1 VLVAA
6 LFAVWLPTSGLARP
20 DLNLQLASWFTSASW
35 FDGRSHLGTGKVYVR
50 FDRSRLSRGA
60 LFLDDVDLKSSSTG
74 IIVRDP
80 GVISLRSSVP
90 GMLHNWYPTEYCKI
104 VVHPN
109 AITVLDVQLN
119 GRIERNGE
127 GALVTRPVCKCMIQA
142 VKDKSNDADEIPTC
156 E

>member
-1 VLVAA
+1 VLIAA
-6 LFAVWLPTSGLARP
+6 LFAVWLPTFGLGKA
-20 DLNLQLASWFTSASW
+20 DLSLQNVSWFLPASW
-35 FDGRSHLGTGKVYVR
+35 FDGRSHLGTGKVYIR
-50 FDRSRLSRGA
+50 FDRSRLAKGV

-80 GVISLRSSVP
+80 GEISLRSSIP

-109 AITVLDVQLN
+109 AITVVDVQLN
-119 GRIERNGE
+119 GKIERNGE
-127 GALVTRPVCKCMIQA
+127 GTLISRPVCKCMIQA
-142 VKDKSNDADEIPTC
+142 VKDKSSETNEIPTC

>member
-1 VLVAA
+1 VLIAA
-6 LFAVWLPTSGLARP
+6 LFAVWLPTFGAPAP
-20 DLNLQLASWFTSASW
+20 DINLQMISWLSPASW
-35 FDGRSHLGTGKVYVR
+35 FDGRSHLGTGKVYIR
-50 FDRSRLSRGA
+50 FDRGRLAKGV

-80 GVISLRSSVP
+80 GVISLRSSIP

-119 GRIERNGE
+119 GKIERNDDGT
-127 GALVTRPVCKCMIQA
+127 LVSRPVCKCMIPA
-142 VKDKSNDADEIPTC
+142 VKDKSSDTNERPTC